1 MSNFLRLNPKTKI
14 VFLILCILF
23 PKRGT
28 PKYVLLGEHDLANDK
43 VDRPFRVE
51 IAEKIPHPKFKRS
64 AKYYDIALI
73 RMAIRITF
81 NRFQRPACLPYTYNP
96 VVSNAIAS
104 GWGRSLILQYY
115 FLKKSMNMIDRST
128 QKVDLGLYLSCPL
141 SL

>member
-1 MSNFLRLNPKTKI
+1 MSNFLRIEPKNKDC
-14 VFLILCILF
+14 FLILFVLF
-23 PKRGT
+23 TKRGT

-64 AKYYDIALI
+64 AKYYDIALV

-96 VVSNAIAS
+96 AVSNAIAT

-115 FLKKSMNMIDRST
+115 F
-128 QKVDLGLYLSCPL
+128 
-141 SL
+141 